1 MDRLPPLVCELRT
14 ARAVAH
20 RPHVGC
26 GRLQPVVDLDIAT
39 RVEFDAE
46 LLESDS
52 FRIRRP
58 TDGDEKIG
66 PFDDPFTGTVFC
78 ADPDLF
84 A

>member
-1 MDRLPPLVCELRT
+1 LRT
-14 ARAVAH
+14 ARAIAH

-39 RVEFDAE
+39 LVELDAD
-46 LLESDS
+46 LLQSDS

-58 TDGDEKIG
+58 TDGDEKMG
-66 PFDDPFTGTVFC
+66 FDDPFTGTVFC
-78 ADPDLF
+78 VDPNLL